1 MTHLVSPGSWRTGS
15 RRTGRDQLLV
25 AWRRDT
31 LRHSWRVASDWFCPE
46 VLDLVRGASRSQPT
60 ARLEPGV
67 RALGRARA
75 AQGVGAAEAVTDL
88 FAFFGALGLPAPA
101 QLVAAFVETWAEF
114 AEGCEPGISCVDPG
128 TGLSTW
134 AHFRARIYELYAE
147 DDAAAATARIVA
159 MVRLPAGTA
168 SVNSLS
174 WNVQALV
181 GQEVLDAFE
190 GSPAVLSHT
199 GATIAALVP
208 RVHGTFSRLQDAATR
223 LDRVLGAESGRGCR
237 LDVEP
242 LPRASDGI
250 SRLLDSL
257 RR

>member
-1 MTHLVSPGSWRTGS
+1 MTHLVSPGSWRTG
-15 RRTGRDQLLV
+15 RDQLLL
-25 AWRRDT
+25 AWRRDA
-31 LRHSWRVASDWFCPE
+31 LAQSWRVASDWFCPE
-46 VLDLVRGASRSQPT
+46 VLDLVRTASRSAPT
-60 ARLEPGV
+60 AGLEPAI

-75 AQGVGAAEAVTDL
+75 AQGVGPAEAVTDL
-88 FAFFGALGLPAPA
+88 FAFFGVLGLPAPA
-101 QLVAAFVETWAEF
+101 ELVAAFVETWAEF

-134 AHFRARIYELYAE
+134 AHFRARLYELYAE
-147 DDAAAATARIVA
+147 DGAAARIVA
-159 MVRLPAGTA
+159 MVRLPVGTA
-168 SVNSLS
+168 SVTSLP
-174 WNVQALV
+174 WNVQAV
-181 GQEVLDAFE
+181 AGREVLDAFE

-208 RVHGTFSRLQDAATR
+208 RVHGTFSRLQDAANR
-223 LDRVLGAESGRGCR
+223 LDRVFTAESGRGCR

-242 LPRASDGI
+242 LPHVADGI